1 MQSANDLEDAIE
13 LAYEAGWT
21 DGLPVVPPTEA
32 RVRRFLDAIDR
43 PPDEMVGEV
52 PPKGGRATVEKIA
65 VNSVMAGCLPEYLP
79 VVIACVQALLQPRFN
94 LDSVQCSTHIATPL
108 VVVNGPATKQLNMNW
123 GGNCLGQGNRANA
136 TIGRAVK
143 LVLTNLGG
151 AIPGDEDRAT
161 FGSPGKFTYCMAE
174 NEEENPWEPY
184 HVERG
189 YRADESVVS
198 VHPAEAPH
206 NLNNHGADNPR
217 DLLLTFALS
226 MAIPGCNNIHVM
238 GDVLLV
244 LGPEHA
250 RIIADAGWS
259 KNDVRA
265 FLFEH
270 ARQPIDVLARGGIHG
285 RQVHRNSLWPR
296 WIDRDDADALV
307 PLVRRA
313 EDIHVMVAGG
323 PGRHSLFIPGWGSRI
338 TSERVRQNSYRLP
351 I

>member
-1 MQSANDLEDAIE
+1 MQSIDDLEDAIE

-32 RVRRFLDAIDR
+32 RVQRLLQSIDR
-43 PPDEMVGEV
+43 GRSELVGEI

-65 VNSVMAGCLPEYLP
+65 INSVMAGCLPEYLP
-79 VVIACVQALLQPRFN
+79 VIIAAVQALLNPRFN
-94 LDSVQCSTHIATPL
+94 LASVQCSTHIATPL
-108 VVVNGPATKQLNMNW
+108 VVVNGPIASKLGMNW
-123 GGNCLGQGNRANA
+123 GTNCFGQGNRANA

-161 FGSPGKFTYCMAE
+161 FGHPGKFTYCIAE
-174 NEEENPWEPY
+174 NEEDNPWEPY

-189 YRADESVVS
+189 YSTDQSVVT

-206 NLNNHGADNPR
+206 NLNNHGADNPT
-217 DLLLTFALS
+217 DLLTTFALS

-250 RIIADAGWS
+250 KIIADAGWS
-259 KNDVRA
+259 KEDVRE
-265 FLFEH
+265 FIYEH
-270 ARQPIDVLARGGIHG
+270 ARLPIKVLKLGGIHG
-285 RQVHRNSLWPR
+285 QNVHRNSLWPD
-296 WIDRDDADALV
+296 WIDRDNDRFQV

-313 EDIHVMVAGG
+313 EDIHIMVAGG
-323 PGRHSLFIPGWGSRI
+323 PGRHSLYIPGWGSRI
-338 TSERVRQNSYRLP
+338 TSARVDL
-351 I
+351 

>member
-1 MQSANDLEDAIE
+1 MLPTSDLEDAIE

-21 DGLPVVPPTEA
+21 DGLPVVPPTEG

-43 PPDEMVGEV
+43 PPDELIGEV

-65 VNSVMAGCLPEYLP
+65 INAVMSGCLPEYLP
-79 VVIACVQALLQPRFN
+79 VVIAAVEALLRPRFN
-94 LDSVQCSTHIATPL
+94 LASVQCSTHIATPL
-108 VVVNGPATKQLNMNW
+108 VVVNGPVAAHLGMNW
-123 GGNCLGQGNRANA
+123 GANCLGQGNRANA

-151 AIPGDEDRAT
+151 AIPGDEDQAT
-161 FGSPGKFTYCMAE
+161 FGHPGKFSYCLAE

-184 HVERG
+184 HVEEG
-189 YRADESVVS
+189 YYPEESVVS

-238 GDVLLV
+238 GDVLLA

-250 RIIADAGWS
+250 RIIHDAGWS

-270 ARQPIDVLARGGIHG
+270 ARQPISVLALGGIHG
-285 RQVHRNSLWPR
+285 KQVHRNSLWPR
-296 WIDRDDADALV
+296 WIDRDDPDALV
-307 PLVRRA
+307 PVVRRA
-313 EDIHVMVAGG
+313 EDIHIIVAGG

-338 TSERVRQNSYRLP
+338 TSARVL
-351 I
+351 

>member
-1 MQSANDLEDAIE
+1 MQPISDLEDAIE
-13 LAYEAGWT
+13 LAYQAGWT

-32 RVRRFLDAIDR
+32 RVSQFLEAIDR
-43 PPDEMVGEV
+43 PADELVGPV
-52 PPKGGRATVEKIA
+52 PPQGGRATIEKVAI
-65 VNSVMAGCLPEYLP
+65 NSVMAGCLPEHLP
-79 VVIACVQALLQPRFN
+79 VVIAAVEALLHPRFN
-94 LDSVQCSTHIATPL
+94 LASVQCSTHIATPL
-108 VVVNGPATKQLNMNW
+108 VVVNGPVAAQLNMNW
-123 GGNCLGQGNRANA
+123 GANCLGQGNRANA

-151 AIPGDEDRAT
+151 AIPGEEDRAT
-161 FGSPGKFTYCMAE
+161 FGHPGKFSYCMAE
-174 NEEENPWEPY
+174 NEAENPWQPY

-189 YRADESVVS
+189 YRPEESVVS

-217 DLLLTFALS
+217 DLLLTFAPS

-238 GDVLLV
+238 GDLLLV

-270 ARQPIDVLARGGIHG
+270 ARQPISVLARGGIHG

-296 WIDRDDADALV
+296 WIDRDDPNALA

-313 EDIHVMVAGG
+313 EDIHIMVAG
-323 PGRHSLFIPGWGSRI
+323 GRHSLFIPGWGSRI
-338 TSERVRQNSYRLP
+338 TSARVARQNSGP
-351 I
+351 IPG